1 MKVIKLYIKG
11 KPQLLE
17 FIKEASVQFDPRP
30 GWILVQEMDKPRHKK
45 ELFWIHPTETPVE
58 WIRDFSRLGA

>member
-17 FIKEASVQFDPRP
+17 FIKEASVQFDP
-30 GWILVQEMDKPRHKK
+30 
-45 ELFWIHPTETPVE
+45 TETPVE
-58 WIRDFSRLGA
+58 WIRDFSLIVG